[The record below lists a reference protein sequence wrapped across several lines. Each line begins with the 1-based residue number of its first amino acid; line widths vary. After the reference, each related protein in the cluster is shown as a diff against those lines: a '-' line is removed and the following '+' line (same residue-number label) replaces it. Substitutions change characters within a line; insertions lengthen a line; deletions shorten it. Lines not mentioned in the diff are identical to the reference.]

1 MNIWYDIMKHKLLNP
16 NEQNLEDYKLLLWT
30 NINYSLGS

>member
-16 NEQNLEDYKLLLWT
+16 NEGIVEETVTTIQKHLA
-30 NINYSLGS
+30 